1 MVCTFFGHRD
11 LCGGYE
17 NRLEALLT
25 DLIENKNVTRFYVGN
40 EGSFDYTVRR
50 TLGEIKRKYPH
61 IDYAVVLAYPTHR
74 SDDALNGITIYPEGL
89 ESVPPRYAINKR
101 NLWMIEQADY
111 VVVYVK
117 VSFGGAA
124 RCKEIAEKKGK
135 IVFNLADYMSFKI
148 F

>member
-17 NRLEALLT
+17 DKLEELLT

-50 TLGEIKRKYPH
+50 ALSECKKKYPH
-61 IDYAVVLAYPTHR
+61 IDYAVVLAYLTQK
-74 SDDALNGITIYPEGL
+74 SDDALKGISIYPEGL
-89 ESVPPRYAINKR
+89 ENVPLIYAINKR

-117 VSFGGAA
+117 ASLGGPA

-135 IVFNLADYMSFKI
+135 IIFNLAE
-148 F
+148 